1 VSAVDVAT
9 TSIRYREGLRTEDEE
24 RRVGEL
30 IAVRCG
36 PEQVGR
42 TLRMLWDAGDAALL
56 LPWDGPAA
64 AVTRILASQRPA
76 ALLDLRTGD
85 ADHRAR
91 VPLPAPLPHLPA
103 PRHPLPAPLPVADD
117 VALVVTTSGSTG
129 RPKGVELTHAALRAS
144 AASSIDRLG
153 CRPGERWALALPT
166 HHVAGVQVLLR
177 SWALGTDAAVVAD
190 LADLVELSSD
200 EVQHVSLVPTQ
211 LGRLLDAH
219 APLSRF
225 GSILLGGARADP
237 ALLDRARAAGANVVV
252 SYGMSETGGGCV
264 YDGRPLD
271 GVEVA
276 LQGGRIRLRGPVLFV
291 GYRGEPPGAAL
302 DDAGWFT
309 TGDLGRF
316 DDDGR
321 LEVLGRADDVIISG
335 GENVPVPAVEATL
348 LRAPGVAEVGVTGRA
363 DPEWGQ
369 VVIAVIVPTDR
380 QQPPSCEA
388 LRAHV
393 RQEHPAAWAPREVV
407 VVDRLPRDPMGKVSR
422 AALDQ
427 LPRGT

>member
-1 VSAVDVAT
+1 M
-9 TSIRYREGLRTEDEE
+9 
-24 RRVGEL
+24 GEL
-30 IAVRCG
+30 VAVRCG

-42 TLRMLWDAGDAALL
+42 TLHMLWEAGDAALL
-56 LPWDGPAA
+56 LPRDGPEAA
-64 AVTRILASQRPA
+64 ITQILASQRPA

-85 ADHRAR
+85 TRRGAPAPLRR
-91 VPLPAPLPHLPA
+91 LPAPLRRLPA
-103 PRHPLPAPLPVADD
+103 PLRRLPAPLPVADD

-129 RPKGVELTHAALRAS
+129 RPKGVELTHAALQAS
-144 AASSIDRLG
+144 TSSSIDRLG
-153 CRPGERWALALPT
+153 CRPGERWALTLPT

-190 LADLVELSSD
+190 LEDLVDLARD
-200 EVQHVSLVPTQ
+200 EAQHVSLVPTQ

-225 GSILLGGARADP
+225 ASILLGGARADP

-276 LQGGRIRLRGPVLFV
+276 LQGGRIRLRGPVVFV

-309 TGDLGRF
+309 TGDSGRF

-335 GENVPVPAVEATL
+335 GENVPVPAVEAVL
-348 LRAPGVAEVGVTGRA
+348 LRAPGVAEVAVTGRA

-380 QQPPSCEA
+380 QQPPSREA

-407 VVDRLPRDPMGKVSR
+407 VVDTLPRDPMGKVSR

-427 LPRGT
+427 LPRNV